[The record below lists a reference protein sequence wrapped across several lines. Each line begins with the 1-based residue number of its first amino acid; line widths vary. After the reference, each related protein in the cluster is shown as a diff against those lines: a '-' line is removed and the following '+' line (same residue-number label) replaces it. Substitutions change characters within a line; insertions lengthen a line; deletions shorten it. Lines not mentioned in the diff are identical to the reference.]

1 MIDAS
6 LVAPD
11 VAPLLWHGSLPPLGP
26 ETAASGFAL
35 LVLCNREPHLASR
48 LFPGVEVLHCPLPD
62 EGGLSDRD
70 VRMACGT
77 AERLAELHAERVV
90 KRAANLRYA
99 AARAE
104 DAASFVSHARGP
116 RRDQAAAEVEALRNA
131 LAQAHADPAARLPAR
146 WSPQQQPLTAQLG
159 DVARSAIVKTR
170 RRPATPEEHLVLGW
184 AALRAAE
191 GHRILVAC
199 LQGAGLVCALTL
211 HVLTGRPGTYCA
223 QLVRRARSGAL
234 TNADM
239 LERLAGLPARR
250 VHAAPN
256 PRRHAG

>member
-26 ETAASGFAL
+26 ELAASGFEL
-35 LVLCNREPHLASR
+35 LVPCNREPYLSPR
-48 LFPGVEVLHCPLPD
+48 LFPKVEVLHCPLPD

-70 VRMACGT
+70 VRLACGT
-77 AERLAELHAERVV
+77 AEKLAELHAERAE

-99 AARAE
+99 TARAE
-104 DAASFVSHARGP
+104 NAAAFVNQARLA
-116 RRDQAAAEVEALRNA
+116 RRDQAAAEVEALRDA
-131 LAQAHADPAARLPAR
+131 VAQAHAHPASRLPLG
-146 WSPQQQPLTAQLG
+146 WSPEQRPLTARLG
-159 DVARSAIVKTR
+159 DVARSAIVRTR
-170 RRPATPEEHLVLGW
+170 RRPVTPEEHLVLGW

-191 GHRILVAC
+191 GRRLLVAC

-211 HVLTGRPGTYCA
+211 HVLTGRPGTSCA
-223 QLVRRARSGAL
+223 QLVRRAREGAL

-239 LERLAGLPARR
+239 LERLAALPARR
-250 VHAAPN
+250 VHAVPN
-256 PRRHAG
+256 PRKHAG